1 MNKWQHI
8 EEMQNTLE
16 ELTGMQDRILDVYDS
31 SRSDHVEILKQ
42 ISELKQKFE
51 DLIWEFETKIP

>member
-8 EEMQNTLE
+8 EEMQNALD
-16 ELTGMQDRILDVYDS
+16 ELTRMQDRILDIYDY
-31 SRSDHVEILKQ
+31 SRSDHVELLKQ

-51 DLIWEFETKIP
+51 DLILEFETKIP

>member
-42 ISELKQKFE
+42 ISKLKQKFE
-51 DLIWEFETKIP
+51 DLILEFETKIP